1 MSKFNEGISVI
12 ITVFNNSQY
21 LKRSLSSVLTQ
32 TKLPQ
37 EIVIVNDGSNKYHEL
52 SIKNIINSLETETEI
67 KYFFKKNGGP
77 SSSRNFG
84 LTKSNYKFICFLDVD
99 DEMEKKNIE
108 LKYNLLIK
116 LDHKIFFGVYG
127 NAKYFKSKN
136 LIFSNDSNYNVDTI
150 GRVNGICGSS
160 PCYMFVKSNL
170 IKINGFDEDLSNN
183 EDFDL
188 IIRLLKFKYRSK
200 FLNEIG
206 LIIHKTNNSLSR
218 NYNFKK
224 TYINT
229 LKFLEKAKKNNYF
242 TYTELNKRLK
252 ELHIT
257 YAKNMIINF
266 KFKDNPFFIL
276 KKSFSFSN
284 PVNIKEY
291 LLYYFT
297 FFIKK

>member
-1 MSKFNEGISVI
+1 MKKINEISVV
-12 ITVFNNSQY
+12 ITVFNNSNF
-21 LKRSLSSVLTQ
+21 LERSLNSVLNQ
-32 TKLPQ
+32 TKIPN
-37 EIVIVNDGSNKYHEL
+37 EILIINDGSNGLHTEN
-52 SIKNIINSLETETEI
+52 IKKIIDIKKNNTI
-67 KYFFKKNGGP
+67 KYFFQKNKGP

-84 LTKSNYKFICFLDVD
+84 LKNSLCNYICFLDVD
-99 DEMEKKNIE
+99 DEMPKYNIE
-108 LKYNLLIK
+108 NKYNVLKK
-116 LDHKIFFGVYG
+116 LDTNKFFGVYS
-127 NAKYFKSKN
+127 NAKFYSSVN
-136 LIFSNDSNYNVDTI
+136 LIFANENNLNFDTI

-160 PCYMFVKSNL
+160 PCYLFNKRILLS
-170 IKINGFDEDLSNN
+170 IDGFDENLTNN

-200 FLNEIG
+200 FINEIG

-218 NYNFKK
+218 NYNFKN
-224 TYINT
+224 TFINT

-242 TYTELNKRLK
+242 SYTELNKRLK
-252 ELHIT
+252 ELYIT
-257 YAKNMIINF
+257 YGKNMIINF
-266 KFKDNPFFIL
+266 KFKDSPFLIL